1 MAPNEKQYNERL
13 QALKDAAVELLDA
26 ESGDMV
32 RQITEAKTK
41 LYQAALSFACSAQDM
56 RQP

>member
-1 MAPNEKQYNERL
+1 MTPNEKQYNERL
-13 QALKDAAVELLDA
+13 QALKDAAMELYEA

-41 LYQAALSFACSAQDM
+41 LYQAALSFAYIEREVSQ
-56 RQP
+56 

>member
-1 MAPNEKQYNERL
+1 MEPNEKQYNERL

-41 LYQAALSFACSAQDM
+41 LYQAALSFACSEKDM
-56 RQP
+56 RQ

>member
-1 MAPNEKQYNERL
+1 MEPNEKQYNERL
-13 QALKDAAVELLDA
+13 QALKNAAMELYEA

-41 LYQAALSFACSAQDM
+41 LYQAALLFACSEQDM
-56 RQP
+56 RQ